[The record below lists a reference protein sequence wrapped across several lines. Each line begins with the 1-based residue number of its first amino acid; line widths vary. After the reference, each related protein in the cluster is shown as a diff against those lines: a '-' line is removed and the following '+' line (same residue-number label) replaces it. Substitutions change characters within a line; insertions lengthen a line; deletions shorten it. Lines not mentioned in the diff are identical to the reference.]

1 VDDDTEPRQ
10 ARCQTA
16 EQAIR
21 HPTVN
26 TCDEARQRH
35 GKNHLRAYD
44 IPVEQE
50 PSRTRP
56 ALVDHR
62 SNPNCGSITTL
73 GRDDAQGDDFK
84 GSQVEVDRQAV
95 IGQDRGGSTVRLL
108 KEIDPLNSLQT

>member
-1 VDDDTEPRQ
+1 MGRIT
-10 ARCQTA
+10 
-16 EQAIR
+16 
-21 HPTVN
+21 
-26 TCDEARQRH
+26 
-35 GKNHLRAYD
+35 LRACD

-50 PSRTRP
+50 PSRTLP

-73 GRDDAQGDDFK
+73 GRDDDAKGDDFK

-95 IGQDRGGSTVRLL
+95 IGQHRGGSTVRLL